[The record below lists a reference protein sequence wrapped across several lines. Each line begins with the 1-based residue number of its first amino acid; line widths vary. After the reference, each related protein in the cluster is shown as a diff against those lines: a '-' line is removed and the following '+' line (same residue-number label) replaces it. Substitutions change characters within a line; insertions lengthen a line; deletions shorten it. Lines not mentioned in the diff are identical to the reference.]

1 VTKARPTPRRIAV
14 IGAGAAGA
22 MAARVLTDHGHAVH
36 VFEKSRGAGGRMA
49 TRRSGALAFDH
60 GAQYLTLRDPR
71 MLARRDDW
79 LRAGVLAPWQQA
91 ADAAQVR
98 WVAVPGMNALARHLL
113 AGIEVTWA
121 APVSA
126 VERVAAG
133 WRLHAGAAGRVA
145 GFDALIVAIPAP
157 QAAALLASLSPWS
170 ALLAEVEMAP
180 CWALMLAGAKG
191 LPRDLPQDLLTGSA
205 AAGDPAAALAW
216 LACEASKPG
225 RLATADA
232 WVLHATDAW
241 SRAHLEADPGVV
253 AAELWCALAA
263 RLGLPAAP
271 PPSHLV
277 AHRWRYARAGKPLA
291 VPSLWDAG
299 LALGLCGDWC
309 LGARV
314 EAALLSGADVAH
326 RLIDGL

>member
-1 VTKARPTPRRIAV
+1 
-14 IGAGAAGA
+14 
-22 MAARVLTDHGHAVH
+22 
-36 VFEKSRGAGGRMA
+36 
-49 TRRSGALAFDH
+49 
-60 GAQYLTLRDPR
+60 

-113 AGIEVTWA
+113 VGIEVTFA
-121 APVSA
+121 APVTA
-126 VERVAAG
+126 VERVTSG
-133 WRLHAGAAGRVA
+133 WRLHVGDMGVA
-145 GFDALIVAIPAP
+145 EGFDALIVAIPAP
-157 QAAALLASLSPWS
+157 QAAALLAGKSPWS
-170 ALLAEVEMAP
+170 TLLAAVEMTP

-191 LPRDLPQDLLTGSA
+191 LPQDPPQDLSDSGEAS
-205 AAGDPAAALAW
+205 DPDAALAW

-225 RLATADA
+225 RSATPDA
-232 WVLHATDAW
+232 WVLHATDTW
-241 SRAHLEADPGVV
+241 SQAHLEADPGVV
-253 AAELWCALAA
+253 AAELWRVLAA
-263 RLGLPAAP
+263 RLGVPAAP
-271 PPSHLV
+271 PPPHLV
-277 AHRWRYARAGKPLA
+277 AHRWRHARVRRPLA
-291 VPSLWDAG
+291 VPSLWNAG